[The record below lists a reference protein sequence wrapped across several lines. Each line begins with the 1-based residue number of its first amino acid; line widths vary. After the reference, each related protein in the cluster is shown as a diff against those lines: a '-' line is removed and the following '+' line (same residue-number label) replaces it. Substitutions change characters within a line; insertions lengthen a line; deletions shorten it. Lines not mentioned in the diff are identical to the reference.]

1 MGSFKSSRRG
11 IWWFAPLGLEKKIMF
26 EKVLFLVSA
35 IATVGGAIGVIF
47 TRNLMHSCVLLL
59 GALFGIAGLYAVIG
73 ADFLAASQLV
83 IYAGGVI
90 ILMLFAVMLTGGSS
104 DQPNKYGIE
113 KIPGMGNKK
122 TYIIAFISVFII
134 SSTVLK
140 LVFNFSKYHKQEQL
154 AGFTSTVEKIGTLL
168 VTDHVI
174 SFEISSILLLG
185 ALVGAAVIARP
196 RRGQ

>member
-1 MGSFKSSRRG
+1 
-11 IWWFAPLGLEKKIMF
+11 MF
-26 EKVLFLVSA
+26 EQTLFFLSA
-35 IATVGGAIGVIF
+35 CMTVIGAVGVVF
-47 TRNLMHSCVLLL
+47 SKNLMHACVLLL
-59 GALFGIAGLYAVIG
+59 ATLFGIAGLYAVIG

-83 IYAGGVI
+83 IYAGGVV

-104 DQPNKYGIE
+104 DQPNKFGIE
-113 KIPGMGNKK
+113 KIPGMGSTK
-122 TYIIAFISVFII
+122 TYVIAGLSVLVVSF
-134 SSTVLK
+134 TVLK
-140 LVFNFSKYHKQEQL
+140 LLANFMRSHNQGELPGFN
-154 AGFTSTVEKIGTLL
+154 STVEKIGTLL